1 MFRLIVKEL
10 KAHAPFTFFG
20 ALTGILFMF
29 LFKDMNQQSAENLF
43 YIFHPLHVLLSALV
57 TATMYKRYKCSQDM
71 RQCNVF
77 YLLAIGYVGS
87 IGVATLSDSI
97 MPYLG
102 EVLLKM
108 PHAQMHAG
116 VVEKPLL
123 INAMAVIGIM
133 IAYYNPT
140 TKFPHYGHVLLS
152 TWASLF
158 HIIMARG
165 EHISLLFY
173 AFLFVVLFAAVW
185 LPCCVSDIVF
195 PLLFVKEGKE
205 FKHEHK

>member
-1 MFRLIVKEL
+1 MFSHIIKEL
-10 KAHAPFTFFG
+10 KEHAPFTFFG
-20 ALTGILFMF
+20 ALTGIIFMF
-29 LFKDMNQQSAENLF
+29 LFKDLSRDKAENLF
-43 YIFHPLHVLLSALV
+43 YIFHPLHVLLSALA
-57 TATMYKRYKCSQDM
+57 TAAMYKQYKCSQDGK
-71 RQCNVF
+71 QCNIF
-77 YLLAIGYVGS
+77 YLLVIGYVGA

-108 PHAQMHAG
+108 PHAEVHAG
-116 VVEKPLL
+116 FIEKPFL
-123 INAMAVIGIM
+123 INAMAIIGII

-158 HIIMARG
+158 HIIMAKAG
-165 EHISLLFY
+165 VVNLLFY
-173 AFLFVVLFAAVW
+173 VIIFIFLFIAVW

-195 PLLFVKEGKE
+195 PLLFVKEA
-205 FKHEHK
+205 KHNHK

>member
-1 MFRLIVKEL
+1 MFSNIIKEL

-20 ALTGILFMF
+20 ALTGIIFMF
-29 LFKDMNQQSAENLF
+29 LFKDLSHDKAENLF
-43 YIFHPLHVLLSALV
+43 YIFHPLHVLLSALA
-57 TATMYKRYKCSQDM
+57 TAAMYKQYKCSQDKK
-71 RQCNVF
+71 QCNIF
-77 YLLAIGYVGS
+77 HLLIIGYVGA

-108 PHAQMHAG
+108 PHAEVHAG
-116 VVEKPLL
+116 IIEKPLL
-123 INAMAVIGIM
+123 INAMAIIGIM

-158 HIIMARG
+158 HIIMSRG
-165 EHISLLFY
+165 ENISLLFY
-173 AFLFVVLFAAVW
+173 TVLFAFLFAAVW
-185 LPCCVSDIVF
+185 LPCCVSDIIF
-195 PLLFVKEGKE
+195 PLLFVKEA
-205 FKHEHK
+205 KHNHK

>member
-1 MFRLIVKEL
+1 MFSLITKEL

-20 ALTGILFMF
+20 ALSGIIFMF
-29 LFKDMNQQSAENLF
+29 LFKDLSHESAQSMF
-43 YIFHPLHVLLSALV
+43 YVFHPLHVLLSALV
-57 TATMYKRYKCSQDM
+57 TAAMYKKYKCSLDR
-71 RQCNVF
+71 RQCNVL
-77 YLLAIGYVGS
+77 YLLAIGYVGA

-116 VVEKPLL
+116 VIEKPLL
-123 INAMAVIGIM
+123 INAMAIIGIM

-173 AFLFVVLFAAVW
+173 TVLFVFLFAAVW
-185 LPCCVSDIVF
+185 LPCCISDIVF
-195 PLLFVKEGKE
+195 PLLFVKEV
-205 FKHEHK
+205 KHEHK